1 MSSLIVKQTCV
12 CVFVCADQTPTP
24 TRFLKNCE
32 EVGLFSE
39 LAGSFEQDLRKTQ
52 EEEERRI
59 KGTVKITNKERVKI
73 LKGYQLYALSDTV
86 SLMNL
91 ISWTSKLP
99 ALQTPTE
106 VKEREGP
113 LEIDSSPPDSP
124 DSPPAW
130 QTAKM
135 QL

>member
-59 KGTVKITNKERVKI
+59 KGTVRLQIRKVWNIKRLSIICSVWHSIFNEFDI
-73 LKGYQLYALSDTV
+73 LNLKASSSADTY
-86 SLMNL
+86 
-91 ISWTSKLP
+91 
-99 ALQTPTE
+99 
-106 VKEREGP
+106 RG
-113 LEIDSSPPDSP
+113 
-124 DSPPAW
+124 
-130 QTAKM
+130 
-135 QL
+135 